1 MLLHHDDDYMQDR
14 QTDRN
19 RDTRERQRD
28 TKMETERQRHNDDAQ
43 LLLRLWLERW
53 STKASGTVQVSEFGE
68 GVVAA
73 DEEEGEAAFAKI
85 LDSLLHWKKFFPWNL

>member
-1 MLLHHDDDYMQDR
+1 MNDFSPHLLLHQNCRHVTKSGDLMLLHHDDDYMQDR

-19 RDTRERQRD
+19 RDTRERERD

-53 STKASGTVQVSEFGE
+53 STKASGTV
-68 GVVAA
+68 
-73 DEEEGEAAFAKI
+73 
-85 LDSLLHWKKFFPWNL
+85 